1 MTEPIIA
8 AELRRLAGMDE
19 LLELALD
26 LRWSWDHGAD
36 EIWRPLAPE
45 LWDLTRNPWVILQGV
60 AADKLKKLCADAKF
74 HTRVETLVQ
83 EMRTS
88 REAASWFQGVQTQA
102 PLTAVAYFSMEF
114 MLGEALP
121 IYSGG
126 LGNVAGDQLKAAGDL
141 GVPVVGVGLLYQQGY
156 FRQAIA
162 ADGSQLALYPINDPG
177 QLPITPARDAR
188 ASGSDCKSIYPVTKF
203 GCAPGRR
210 RWAA

>member
-8 AELRRLAGMDE
+8 YELRRLAGMDE
-19 LLELALD
+19 LIELALD

-45 LWDLTRNPWVILQGV
+45 LWDLTRNPWIILQTV
-60 AADKLKKLCADAKF
+60 APGKLKELATDVKF
-74 HTRVETLVQ
+74 RARVETLAQ
-83 EMRTS
+83 EMNTS
-88 REAASWFQGVQTQA
+88 RGAAAWFQKTQAKA
-102 PLTAVAYFSMEF
+102 PLTTAAYFSMEF

-126 LGNVAGDQLKAAGDL
+126 LGNVAGDQLKTASDL

-162 ADGSQLALYPINDPG
+162 AEGLSCPCILLMILHNYRSSRYVM
-177 QLPITPARDAR
+177 PAAN
-188 ASGSDCKSIYPVTKF
+188 GSDCKSICPVTQY

-210 RWAA
+210 KWAA